1 MEIIKKLAIKTLD
14 YWLNLF
20 KVSKNILPQY
30 EKFVQKLT
38 LMTPKCVKNMFKLNN
53 KVWNKSTTGTP
64 IQCVGLGLTMK
75 TL

>member
-64 IQCVGLGLTMK
+64 IQCVEFV
-75 TL
+75 

>member
-53 KVWNKSTTGTP
+53 KV
-64 IQCVGLGLTMK
+64 
-75 TL
+75 